1 MLFLI
6 SPPAIQAPPQGPP
19 QGGQMGPSMG
29 GPMGHPGG
37 GHPPVDIPLL
47 RVSRELGLSEEQSLK
62 LHEVCR
68 AHLDALETK
77 ELAFH
82 QAQRA
87 VHEAIQAPGIS
98 AQALSALVNT
108 ASSREGELV
117 EEVRQVTAE
126 GWKVL
131 SAAQQQKAK
140 LLMANP
146 PEMGPGGRGPGR
158 GGPMGGQGG
167 GPMGGGQMGGPG
179 RGPGGF
185 QGGPQN
191 GPQGPPPQGPPPD
204 GMED

>member
-1 MLFLI
+1 MLFPM
-6 SPPAIQAPPQGPP
+6 SPPAIQAPPQG
-19 QGGQMGPSMG
+19 GQSGPSMG

-47 RVSRELGLSEEQSLK
+47 RVSRDLGLSEDQTLK
-62 LHEVCR
+62 LLEVCR

-131 SAAQQQKAK
+131 SASQQQKAK

-167 GPMGGGQMGGPG
+167 GQMGGPGG